1 MPGSGPHPTE
11 SAPGVHRATRARNL
25 IHVGLSLLAA
35 AAVWRFPHPGGAI
48 LLAGAT
54 LVALSVELAR
64 WRSTGFAHRFRR
76 AVGPML
82 RDGETRRL
90 TGATTLAIGYTVAA
104 TAFPVGPALAG
115 ILVAGLADPAAALAG
130 RRFGRRRWRSG
141 KSLEG
146 STAFLLVAFL
156 LVLSVPG
163 IGAAYAALVALLAT
177 AAEAAPL
184 PIDDNIYLPALTA
197 AAVSAAPL
205 LYGLGG
211 FS

>member
-1 MPGSGPHPTE
+1 MPGSGQQPTE
-11 SAPGVHRATRARNL
+11 SAPRDHRATRARNL

-35 AAVWRFPHPGGAI
+35 AAVWRLPHPAGAV

-64 WRSTGFAHRFRR
+64 WRSAGFAHRFRR

-82 RDGETRRL
+82 RGGETRRL

-104 TAFPVGPALAG
+104 TAFPGWPALAG
-115 ILVAGLADPAAALAG
+115 ILVAGLADPAAALTG
-130 RRFGRRRWRSG
+130 RRFGRSRWQSG

-146 STAFLLVAFL
+146 SMAFLFVAFL
-156 LVLSVPG
+156 LVLAVPG
-163 IGAAYAALVALLAT
+163 IGVAYAAMVALLAT

-184 PIDDNIYLPALTA
+184 PIDDNIYLPALAA

-205 LYGLGG
+205 LFGLRG

>member
-1 MPGSGPHPTE
+1 MPGSGPQPTE
-11 SAPGVHRATRARNL
+11 SAPRDHRATRARNL

-35 AAVWRFPHPGGAI
+35 AAVWRLPHPVGAI

-64 WRSTGFAHRFRR
+64 WRSAGFADRFRR

-82 RDGETRRL
+82 RVGEARRL
-90 TGATTLAIGYTVAA
+90 TGATTLAVGYTVAA
-104 TAFPVGPALAG
+104 TAFPVWPALAG

-130 RRFGRRRWRSG
+130 RQFGRRRWRSG
-141 KSLEG
+141 KSFEG
-146 STAFLLVAFL
+146 SMAFLVAAFL
-156 LVLSVPG
+156 VVLAVPG
-163 IGAAYAALVALLAT
+163 VGAAYAAMVALLTA